1 MRCYFLRDGHLA
13 GVEML
18 PPGFSDEDAI
28 ARAHILSS
36 KRKGP
41 LDGFEVWERGRAIV
55 RHPDPYAETLA
66 SRLLCALDAPGALM
80 SSSSRLAG

>member
-1 MRCYFLRDGHLA
+1 MQCYLLRDGHLA

-18 PPGFSDEDAI
+18 PPGLSDGRAV

-41 LDGFEVWERGRAIV
+41 LDGFEVWDHGRAV
-55 RHPDPYAETLA
+55 FRHPDPG
-66 SRLLCALDAPGALM
+66 ALDALGAVI
-80 SSSSRLAG
+80 

>member
-1 MRCYFLRDGHLA
+1 MLCYFLRDGHLA

-18 PPGFSDEDAI
+18 PPGFSDGDAI

-41 LDGFEVWERGRAIV
+41 HDGFELWDRGRAV
-55 RHPDPYAETLA
+55 FRHPDPYVETLA
-66 SRLLCALDAPGALM
+66 PIMLGLNWFSPAPET
-80 SSSSRLAG
+80 RH

>member
-1 MRCYFLRDGHLA
+1 MRCYFLHDGHLA

-18 PPGFSDEDAI
+18 PPGFSDGDAI

-41 LDGFEVWERGRAIV
+41 HDGFELWDRGRAVI
-55 RHPDPYAETLA
+55 RHPDPYIETLA
-66 SRLLCALDAPGALM
+66 PIMLGLNWFSPAPET
-80 SSSSRLAG
+80 RH

>member
-1 MRCYFLRDGHLA
+1 MRCYFLRNEHLA

-18 PPGFSDEDAI
+18 PPGFSDGDAI

-41 LDGFEVWERGRAIV
+41 LDGFEVWDSGRAV
-55 RHPDPYAETLA
+55 LRHPDTYAETLA
-66 SRLLCALDAPGALM
+66 LISRASQRQSGFSPA
-80 SSSSRLAG
+80 

>member
-1 MRCYFLRDGHLA
+1 MQCYLLRDGHLA

-18 PPGFSDEDAI
+18 PPGLSDGHAV

-41 LDGFEVWERGRAIV
+41 LDGFEVWDHGRAV
-55 RHPDPYAETLA
+55 FRHPDPCAET
-66 SRLLCALDAPGALM
+66 RCALDAPGAALI
-80 SSSSRLAG
+80 

>member
-1 MRCYFLRDGHLA
+1 MWCYFLRDGHLA

-18 PPGFSDEDAI
+18 PLGLPDEDAI

-41 LDGFEVWERGRAIV
+41 FNGFEVWNRGRV
-55 RHPDPYAETLA
+55 VFRHPNPYAETLA
-66 SRLLCALDAPGALM
+66 ADPPRAPAPV
-80 SSSSRLAG
+80 

>member
-1 MRCYFLRDGHLA
+1 MLCYFLREGHLA

-18 PPGFSDEDAI
+18 PPGLSDEDAV

-41 LDGFEVWERGRAIV
+41 LDGFEVWDHARFVWLPSGVTLPPSLPCASELRA
-55 RHPDPYAETLA
+55 
-66 SRLLCALDAPGALM
+66 
-80 SSSSRLAG
+80 